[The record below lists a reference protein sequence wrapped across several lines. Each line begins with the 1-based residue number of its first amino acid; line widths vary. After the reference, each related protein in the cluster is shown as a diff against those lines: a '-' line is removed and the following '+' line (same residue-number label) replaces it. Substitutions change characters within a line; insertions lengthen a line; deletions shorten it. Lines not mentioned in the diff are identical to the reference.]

1 MKRNYK
7 MSKTKDYSTGKLN
20 PFLTEIVALLLQN
33 KPDEPLPFLKQWLE
47 DKLGKSGQLS
57 EKDELLKLRQEV
69 ARLRLESSAGSEDES
84 SSSDNEHSDQIDE
97 LPQSTHQPTRHRS
110 GVSAEAYGNWN
121 KKESF
126 QARVVHK
133 SPEEESRISDRMES
147 CIIFKNVHGPEK
159 SIVIQSM
166 EEKRVSSGQ
175 VVIQEGDDGNELYLV
190 DSGKLSCYKNLNNEN
205 KKIKEYHS
213 GEVFGELALLYN
225 APRAATI
232 IADEDCILWSLDRE
246 CFNHI
251 VKEAAIRRRE
261 KYVNFLAKVRVL
273 TTMDPYERS
282 QLADVLKT
290 LKFKPGDNIIR
301 QGDQGNDF
309 FIVEEGNAVA
319 TKVLHEG
326 QEPEKVMDY
335 GPGDYF
341 GELALIKGEPRAANV
356 TAVSEVHCLCLD
368 RHSFKRLLG
377 SLEDILKRNAKHYE
391 EVVAKMMN

>member
-1 MKRNYK
+1 
-7 MSKTKDYSTGKLN
+7 
-20 PFLTEIVALLLQN
+20 
-33 KPDEPLPFLKQWLE
+33 
-47 DKLGKSGQLS
+47 
-57 EKDELLKLRQEV
+57 
-69 ARLRLESSAGSEDES
+69 
-84 SSSDNEHSDQIDE
+84 
-97 LPQSTHQPTRHRS
+97 
-110 GVSAEAYGNWN
+110 
-121 KKESF
+121 
-126 QARVVHK
+126 
-133 SPEEESRISDRMES
+133 
-147 CIIFKNVHGPEK
+147 
-159 SIVIQSM
+159 
-166 EEKRVSSGQ
+166 
-175 VVIQEGDDGNELYLV
+175 
-190 DSGKLSCYKNLNNEN
+190 
-205 KKIKEYHS
+205 
-213 GEVFGELALLYN
+213 
-225 APRAATI
+225 
-232 IADEDCILWSLDRE
+232 
-246 CFNHI
+246 
-251 VKEAAIRRRE
+251 
-261 KYVNFLAKVRVL
+261 
-273 TTMDPYERS
+273 MDPYERS